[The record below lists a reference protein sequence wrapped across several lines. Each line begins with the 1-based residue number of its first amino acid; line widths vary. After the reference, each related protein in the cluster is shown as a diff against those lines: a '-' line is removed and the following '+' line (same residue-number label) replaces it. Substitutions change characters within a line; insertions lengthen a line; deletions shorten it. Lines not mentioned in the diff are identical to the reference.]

1 MSNIEYLYRYTSLES
16 LALILKSRQI
26 RLNPLDKMDDLQ
38 EQKTADVENLGKFV
52 FISSWT
58 EESDE
63 SIPMWRMYTDPR
75 AGVRIKI
82 RKNPFVWH
90 GTKGSD
96 IVEKIGLHAV
106 DMKSLNGKLPTFLD
120 MSELMDKGYYS
131 VQAFGGKILEQ
142 VTYTNEIEK
151 LEPVISH
158 IEGNKMTLELN
169 KLGRHKNTYWS
180 FQKEWRYI
188 MTFIPFDFKSDVGTM
203 ELKFNLTANK
213 LLHGIETPP
222 FRFYNLDIAS
232 EAFEEMEITCS
243 PQMSA
248 GNKILLDAL
257 VEKYNPHAAVC
268 ESGLLGKL

>member
-75 AGVRIKI
+75 AGVRIKM

-96 IVEKIGLHAV
+96 IVEKTGLQAA
-106 DMKSLNGKLPTFLD
+106 DMKSLNGILPTFLD
-120 MSELMDKGYYS
+120 MSELMAKGYYS
-131 VQAFGGKILEQ
+131 VQAYNGKILEQ

-158 IEGNKMTLELN
+158 ITGNKMTLELD
-169 KLGRHKNTYWS
+169 KLGRHKNTYWA

-188 MTFIPFDFKSDVGTM
+188 MTFIPFDFKSDM
-203 ELKFNLTANK
+203 DRDEQNK
-213 LLHGIETPP
+213 
-222 FRFYNLDIAS
+222 S
-232 EAFEEMEITCS
+232 
-243 PQMSA
+243 
-248 GNKILLDAL
+248 
-257 VEKYNPHAAVC
+257 
-268 ESGLLGKL
+268 

>member
-75 AGVRIKI
+75 AGVRIKM

-90 GTKGSD
+90 GTKCSD
-96 IVEKIGLHAV
+96 IVEKIGLYTV
-106 DMKSLNGKLPTFLD
+106 DMKSPNETLPTFLD

-131 VQAFGGKILEQ
+131 LQAFGGKILEQ

-169 KLGRHKNTYWS
+169 KLGRHKNTCTLYTPLS
-180 FQKEWRYI
+180 VPLSYTCLSSAFRSATYQIRVL
-188 MTFIPFDFKSDVGTM
+188 PSVH
-203 ELKFNLTANK
+203 LLSNK
-213 LLHGIETPP
+213 PLPLSVPLPLL
-222 FRFYNLDIAS
+222 IAW
-232 EAFEEMEITCS
+232 I
-243 PQMSA
+243 
-248 GNKILLDAL
+248 
-257 VEKYNPHAAVC
+257 AVC
-268 ESGLLGKL
+268 RKLWG

>member
-75 AGVRIKI
+75 AGVRIKM

-90 GTKGSD
+90 RTKGSD
-96 IVEKIGLHAV
+96 IVEKTGLHAA
-106 DMKSLNGKLPTFLD
+106 DMKSLNEILPTFLD
-120 MSELMDKGYYS
+120 MSELMAKGYYS
-131 VQAFGGKILEQ
+131 VQAYNGRILEQ

-158 IEGNKMTLELN
+158 IAGNKMTLELN
-169 KLGRHKNTYWS
+169 KLGRHKNTYV
-180 FQKEWRYI
+180 Q
-188 MTFIPFDFKSDVGTM
+188 
-203 ELKFNLTANK
+203 
-213 LLHGIETPP
+213 LL
-222 FRFYNLDIAS
+222 
-232 EAFEEMEITCS
+232 
-243 PQMSA
+243 
-248 GNKILLDAL
+248 
-257 VEKYNPHAAVC
+257 
-268 ESGLLGKL
+268 

>member
-1 MSNIEYLYRYTSLES
+1 MRDIEYLYRYTSLDS

-58 EESDE
+58 EDSSE

-75 AGVRIKI
+75 AGVRIKM

-90 GTKGSD
+90 GTKGTD
-96 IVEKIGLHAV
+96 IIQKTDFCITDEKTL
-106 DMKSLNGKLPTFLD
+106 STTLPSFLD
-120 MSELMDKGYYS
+120 ISELMANGYYS
-131 VQAFGGKILEQ
+131 AQAFGGDILKP
-142 VTYTNEIEK
+142 VTYTDEIEK

-158 IEGNKMTLELN
+158 IADGKLTLELS
-169 KLGRHKNTYWS
+169 KLGRYKNTYWS

-188 MTFIPFDFKSDVGTM
+188 MIFIPFDFKSGVETM
-203 ELKFNLTANK
+203 ESNFNLTANR
-213 LLHGIETPP
+213 LLRGIETPP
-222 FRFYNLDIAS
+222 FRFYSLDIAP

-248 GNKILLDAL
+248 GNRVLLDAL
-257 VEKYNPHAAVC
+257 VEKYNPSATVR
-268 ESGLLGKL
+268 ESSLLGKI